1 MTELTEKAPSSRP
14 GLSQGFILLVVLS
27 QLLVAVWFLQVA
39 IDDRFGEYRATEE
52 ILYVEDGETL
62 KKVLLGFES
71 LAADLYWLRAVQYF
85 GGQRLYSTEKRFD
98 LLEPLLDITTT
109 LDPHLKVAYTYGATL
124 LSEPWPTGAGV
135 PFKGLSLIDKGI
147 ENNPDHWR
155 FYLDKGFVYFW
166 VLKDYKTAAEI
177 FLKGSKLPGAP
188 YWMVATAG
196 RTLARGGER
205 RTARELWKILY
216 ETAENEQMRHNAQIH
231 LQQLDALD
239 QVEVL
244 TKLAGKYE
252 EQLGHFPESWQEMVE
267 AGYLRRVP
275 ADPIGVPYVLNPR
288 DEKAEVSEDSFLS
301 ALPDR

>member
-1 MTELTEKAPSSRP
+1 MTEVTDKAPSSRL
-14 GLSQGFILLVVLS
+14 GLSQGFLLLVVLS
-27 QLLVAVWFLQVA
+27 QLFVAVWLLQVA
-39 IDDRFGEYRATEE
+39 SDDRFGEYRATEE

-85 GGQRLYSTEKRFD
+85 GGQRLYSLEKRFD

-135 PFKGLSLIDKGI
+135 PLKGLNLIDKGI

-155 FYLDKGFVYFW
+155 FYLDKGFIYFW
-166 VLKDYKTAAEI
+166 VLKDYQTAAEI
-177 FLKGSKLPGAP
+177 FLEGSELPGAP

-205 RTARELWKILY
+205 ETARELWKILY
-216 ETAENEQMRHNAQIH
+216 QTAENSQMRGNAEVH

-239 QVEVL
+239 QIEVL
-244 TKLAGKYE
+244 TKLARKYK
-252 EQLGHFPESWQEMVE
+252 EQFGQFPESWRAMVE

-288 DEKAEVSEDSFLS
+288 DEEAEVSEDSFLS

>member
-1 MTELTEKAPSSRP
+1 MTEVTDKAPSSPLGR
-14 GLSQGFILLVVLS
+14 SQGFLLLAVLS
-27 QLLVAVWFLQVA
+27 QLFVAVWLLQVA
-39 IDDRFGEYRATEE
+39 IDDGFGEYRATEE

-71 LAADLYWLRAVQYF
+71 VAADLYWLRAVQYF
-85 GGQRLYSTEKRFD
+85 GGQRLYSQDKRFE

-109 LDPHLKVAYTYGATL
+109 LDPHLNVAYTYGATL

-135 PFKGLSLIDKGI
+135 PLKGLKLIDKGI
-147 ENNPDHWR
+147 ENNPDYWR
-155 FYLDKGFVYFW
+155 FYLDKGFIYFW

-177 FLKGSKLPGAP
+177 FLEGSELPGAP

-205 RTARELWKILY
+205 ETARELWEILY
-216 ETAENEQMRHNAQIH
+216 ETAENSQMQSNAEIH

-239 QVEVL
+239 QIEVL
-244 TKLAGKYE
+244 TKLARKYK
-252 EQLGHFPESWQEMVE
+252 EQFGQFPESWRALVE
-267 AGYLRRVP
+267 ARYLRRVP
-275 ADPIGVPYVLNPR
+275 VDPIGVPYVLNPR

>member
-1 MTELTEKAPSSRP
+1 MTEVTEKAPSSRL

-27 QLLVAVWFLQVA
+27 QLFVAVWFLQVA
-39 IDDRFGEYRATEE
+39 IDDRFGEYRATED

-177 FLKGSKLPGAP
+177 FLEGSKLPGAP

-205 RTARELWKILY
+205 HTARELWKILY

-244 TKLAGKYE
+244 TKLVGKYK
-252 EQLGHFPESWQEMVE
+252 EQLGRFPESWQGMVE

-288 DEKAEVSEDSFLS
+288 DEKAEVSKDSFLS
-301 ALPDR
+301 ALPGR

>member
-1 MTELTEKAPSSRP
+1 MTGKRWPAVA
-14 GLSQGFILLVVLS
+14 LL
-27 QLLVAVWFLQVA
+27 LLLFVAVWLLQVA
-39 IDDRFGEYRATEE
+39 IDDGFGEYRATEE

-85 GGQRLYSTEKRFD
+85 GGQRLYSLEKKFD

-135 PFKGLSLIDKGI
+135 PLKGLNLINKGI

-155 FYLDKGFVYFW
+155 FYLDKGFIYFW

-177 FLKGSKLPGAP
+177 FLEGSELPGAP
-188 YWMVATAG
+188 YWMVTTAG

-205 RTARELWKILY
+205 ETARELWKIY
-216 ETAENEQMRHNAQIH
+216 YQTAENEQMRHNAQVH

-239 QVEVL
+239 QLEAL
-244 TKLAGKYE
+244 TERAGKYKE
-252 EQLGHFPESWQEMVE
+252 RFGHFPKSWQAMVE
-267 AGYLRRVP
+267 ARYLLRIPV
-275 ADPIGVPYVLNPR
+275 DPIGVPYVLNPR